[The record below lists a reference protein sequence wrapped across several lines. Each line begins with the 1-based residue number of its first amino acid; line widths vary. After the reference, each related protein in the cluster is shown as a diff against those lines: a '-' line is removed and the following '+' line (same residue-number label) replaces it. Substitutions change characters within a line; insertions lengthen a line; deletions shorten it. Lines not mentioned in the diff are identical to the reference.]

1 MAIAGNRSLIL
12 SCPEIELKTV
22 ICQSLQQST
31 HCSVSTMPLY
41 TLDGSSPEFTK
52 TTFIAPDA
60 SLIGRVRIGAFSSVW
75 FNAVLRGDME
85 HICIGDESSFQDLSM
100 GHSDPGFP
108 LIIGNRVTVGH
119 HCVMHGCEV
128 EDDCLI
134 GMGAILMNGVKI
146 GRGSIVGA
154 GAVVLEGTEVPP
166 FSMIA
171 GSPAKVRK
179 TYEESILED
188 IRGMSQIYVKRT
200 IRYLDQNIGER

>member
-1 MAIAGNRSLIL
+1 M
-12 SCPEIELKTV
+12 T
-22 ICQSLQQST
+22 
-31 HCSVSTMPLY
+31 LY
-41 TLDGSSPEFTK
+41 TLDESSPEFTK

-85 HICIGDESSFQDLSM
+85 QISIGDETSFQDLSM

-119 HCVMHGCEV
+119 NCVMHGCEV

-146 GRGSIVGA
+146 GQGSIVGA
-154 GAVVLEGTEVPP
+154 GAVLLEGMEVPP
-166 FSMIA
+166 FSMVV
-171 GSPAKVRK
+171 GSPAKIRK
-179 TYEESILED
+179 TYEETILEN
-188 IRGMSQIYVKRT
+188 IRAMSQIYVKRA
-200 IRYLDQNIGER
+200 IRYLEQNIGL

>member
-1 MAIAGNRSLIL
+1 
-12 SCPEIELKTV
+12 
-22 ICQSLQQST
+22 
-31 HCSVSTMPLY
+31 
-41 TLDGSSPEFTK
+41 
-52 TTFIAPDA
+52 
-60 SLIGRVRIGAFSSVW
+60 
-75 FNAVLRGDME
+75 
-85 HICIGDESSFQDLSM
+85 M

>member
-1 MAIAGNRSLIL
+1 MA
-12 SCPEIELKTV
+12 
-22 ICQSLQQST
+22 
-31 HCSVSTMPLY
+31 LY
-41 TLDGSSPEFTK
+41 TLDGSTPVFTE

-60 SLIGRVRIGAFSSVW
+60 SLIGRVQIGKYSSVW
-75 FNAVLRGDME
+75 FNVVLRGDME
-85 HICIGDESSFQDLSM
+85 HINIGDETSFQDLSM
-100 GHSDPGFP
+100 GHADPGYP

-146 GRGSIVGA
+146 SRGSIVGA

-188 IRGMSQIYVKRT
+188 IRGMSQIYVKRA

>member
-1 MAIAGNRSLIL
+1 M
-12 SCPEIELKTV
+12 K
-22 ICQSLQQST
+22 
-31 HCSVSTMPLY
+31 
-41 TLDGSSPEFTK
+41 
-52 TTFIAPDA
+52 
-60 SLIGRVRIGAFSSVW
+60 IGENSSVW
-75 FNAVLRGDME
+75 FNTVLRGDME
-85 HICIGDESSFQDLSM
+85 NISIGDESNIQDLSM
-100 GHSDPGFP
+100 GHADPGFP
-108 LIIGNRVTVGH
+108 LVLGNRVTIGH
-119 HCVMHGCEV
+119 HCVVHGCRI

-200 IRYLDQNIGER
+200 IRYINQNIGER